1 MHEEEK
7 RLKKK
12 KIRRKMSLRMLVEE
26 KKKKNEVMFE
36 WMPESSYARRYLV
49 NDALITS
56 KC

>member
-1 MHEEEK
+1 
-7 RLKKK
+7 
-12 KIRRKMSLRMLVEE
+12 MSLRMLVEE